1 MANRSIAKTT
11 RTGIGP
17 VSSKWLK
24 GARMYHRLLKSLED
38 SVPGRE
44 ALFIER
50 EHRGRRAFQNV
61 FMKTLLEVQE
71 QDHEVQAG
79 FAAMVGDLMAVS
91 VDGWTHEATEVGRI
105 LRTAEIRA

>member
-1 MANRSIAKTT
+1 MANRSIAKPT
-11 RTGIGP
+11 RVGIGP
-17 VSSKWLK
+17 VSPEWLK
-24 GARMYHRLLKSLED
+24 GARMYHRLLKSLEA

-50 EHRGRRAFQNV
+50 EHRCRRAFQNV

-91 VDGWTHEATEVGRI
+91 VDGWNHDSAEVGRV
-105 LRTAEIRA
+105 LKTAEIRA